1 MAEEET
7 FMFKLFEAFGQ
18 KIEFI
23 GRKGLFI
30 ALAIVYIWIGAMK
43 FTAYEANEIAALVSN
58 SPVLGWLYNYFSI
71 RTFSSLLGVLELLVG
86 LLILSRFVSAKL
98 SAVGA
103 FLSCILFLTTLSF
116 MVSTPGV
123 FEPSLGFPALSAA
136 PGQFLLKDLVLLGAS
151 VFALGESLKAASR
164 GTFHETQQGRYPDV
178 GK

>member
-1 MAEEET
+1 
-7 FMFKLFEAFGQ
+7 MFRLFEAFGQ
-18 KIEFI
+18 KIEVI

-43 FTAYEANEIAALVSN
+43 FTAYEANEIAGLVSN

-103 FLSCILFLTTLSF
+103 FLSCFLFLTTLSF

-123 FEPSLGFPALSAA
+123 IEPSLGFPALSAA

-151 VFALGESLKAASR
+151 VFALGESLNATTL
-164 GTFHETQQGRYPDV
+164 GTFHETRESRYPDV